1 MKISII
7 DMPLFLGCDKPG
19 VEKGPKILR
28 ENNLLNIFNQ
38 SHIVCDMGEV
48 HVNNVSSKDKYTANA
63 KMKYL
68 DEVIKANFLLASKV
82 YESLSNSSLPLIIG
96 GDHSLAL
103 GSIAGSSKYFNND
116 IAVVWIDAHG
126 DINTD
131 KTSPTGN
138 IHGMPLA
145 ASMGIG
151 HESLVNLFYQG
162 QKVKPENVFLLG
174 CRDLDAGELELIK
187 EYNLN
192 VWPMKEI
199 KDKGITLV
207 LDELIETLYTRNIA
221 NIHFSFDID
230 SLDSSLVPGTGTPVK
245 DGLTFSEGKEIIERI
260 FNTSLVRA
268 MDFVEFNPLLDK
280 NNRTLE
286 MCLELLK
293 VTSKSM
299 EKISNINFIS
309 DSLVV

>member
-199 KDKGITLV
+199 KEKGITLV

>member
-207 LDELIETLYTRNIA
+207 LDELIKTLYTRNIA

>member
-7 DMPLFLGCDKPG
+7 DMPIFLGCDNPG
-19 VEKGPKILR
+19 VEKGPKVLR
-28 ENNLLNIFNQ
+28 ENNLLDIFNQ
-38 SHIVCDMGEV
+38 SHLVCDMGEV

-68 DEVIKANFLLASKV
+68 DEVIRSNFILASKV
-82 YESLSNSSLPLIIG
+82 YESLSSSSLPLVIG
-96 GDHSLAL
+96 RDHSLAL
-103 GSIAGSSKYFNND
+103 GSIAGSSKFFNKD
-116 IAVVWIDAHG
+116 IAVVWVDAHG

-131 KTSPTGN
+131 KTTPSGN

-174 CRDLDAGELELIK
+174 CRDLDLGELELIK
-187 EYNLN
+187 EYNLS
-192 VWPMKEI
+192 VWTMKDI
-199 KDKGITLV
+199 KEKGISTV
-207 LDELIETLYTRNIA
+207 LDELIEALYAKNIN

-230 SLDSSLVPGTGTPVK
+230 SLDSFIVPGTGTPVK
-245 DGLTFSEGKEIIERI
+245 DGLAFSEGKEIIERVLS
-260 FNTSLVRA
+260 TSLVKA

-286 MCLELLK
+286 ICLELLK
-293 VTSKSM
+293 IISKSM
-299 EKISNINFIS
+299 DKTPNMEIAA
-309 DSLVV
+309 DTLVI